1 MSQHFNNDIGIN
13 VSEHI
18 GAPVLLNTQF
28 HNFYEFYY
36 LKSGKTNYFIH
47 DAIYNLEEGDV
58 LILPPNTMHY
68 TTLNNVSRKRLLVYA
83 YADFWDELKNE
94 DMPSWDTVSIVKVKP
109 DERIPLLLDELLNE
123 YNGKKDLFYMKAL
136 MYELLVL
143 LKRKDEK
150 KDFAMDKS
158 SYAKRVYE
166 IAHYLNAEYSS
177 DITLESTAKHFFITP
192 QQLSKQFSAAFGIT
206 FSTYLRKYRIR
217 KALDALSSTDKN
229 ITEIAFDVGFNSTNH
244 FCKVFKS
251 EMNISPLQFRK
262 KYLK

>member
-1 MSQHFNNDIGIN
+1 MSQYSNGNIGIS

-18 GAPVLLNTQF
+18 GAPAFLSDHF

-36 LKSGKTNYFIH
+36 LKSGKTKYFIQ
-47 DAIYNLEEGDV
+47 DAIYNLEEGD
-58 LILPPNTMHY
+58 IIIIPPNTMHK
-68 TTLNNVSRKRLLVYA
+68 TTINKVSRRRLLVHIHT
-83 YADFWDELKNE
+83 DF
-94 DMPSWDTVSIVKVKP
+94 
-109 DERIPLLLDELLNE
+109 LDELENENMPFWDSISIVHADSNDRVASLIDELFNE
-123 YNGKKDLFYMKAL
+123 YNGKKDMFYLKAL
-136 MYELLVL
+136 TYELLVL

-150 KDFAMDKS
+150 MDFAMDKS
-158 SYAKRVYE
+158 SYAKRVSE
-166 IAHYLNAEYSS
+166 IIHYLNAEYSS

-192 QQLSKQFSAAFGIT
+192 QQLSKLFSAAVGIT
-206 FSTYLRKYRIR
+206 FSTYLRKYRIM
-217 KALDALSSTDKN
+217 KSLDELSSTDKN